1 MRKPDFGKEE
11 LEHLRGRAT
20 HLRDVVWDAIKENLK
35 NRDATKSY
43 LASDNEIFIPLID
56 TYALGIMIHSMESY
70 FCDLAKRILHED
82 VEEYE
87 QSNGIKVNKEHL
99 FFAISMLSIRCG
111 DEVSSMVYWEL
122 AQKEH
127 EYTYGVATGLDD
139 TINLLRTKFRGV
151 LEPVKHVFDDN
162 KLIKTLRPKFPFIKD
177 FETTLAGLTG
187 LNKAHF
193 LSCGIKQVHLLAKM
207 RKYPDVKI
215 IRIFAQELVNSLCI
229 LNESLL
235 KKKGLPGDTIG
246 VLMQDV
252 YNTYPAVGA
261 HLGQSGPGTG
271 IYSIGKPNFYGKYNK
286 FIAFLEGSITDDNKL
301 KGDILYALHQLRNEA
316 LHIFDDTRL
325 YYNDVDL
332 FEKTIGLLFICVSVI
347 NDL

>member
-11 LEHLRGRAT
+11 SERLRGIAS
-20 HLRDVVWDAIKENLK
+20 HLRDTVWDAIKENLR

-43 LASDNEIFIPLID
+43 QVSDNEIFIPLID

-87 QSNGIKVNKEHL
+87 QANGVKVNKEHL

-111 DEVSSMVYWEL
+111 DEISSMVYWEL

-127 EYTYGVATGLDD
+127 EYTYGVVAGLDD
-139 TINLLRTKFRGV
+139 TINLLKTKFRGV
-151 LEPVKHVFDDN
+151 LEPVAHVFNDN
-162 KLIKTLRPKFPFIKD
+162 KLVKALQPKFPFIKD
-177 FETTLAGLTG
+177 FETTLVALTD

-193 LSCGIKQVHLLAKM
+193 LSCGIKQVHLLHKM

-235 KKKGLPGDTIG
+235 KQKGLPGDTIG
-246 VLMQDV
+246 ALMQNV
-252 YNTYPAVGA
+252 FATYPAVGA
-261 HLGQSGPGTG
+261 HLGQSNNSSG
-271 IYSIGKPNFYGKYNK
+271 IYAIGKTNFYGKYDK
-286 FIAFLEGSITDDNKL
+286 FVQFLEVSVTDGDKL

-325 YYNDVDL
+325 YYNNVDL
-332 FEKTIGLLFICVSVI
+332 FEKTIGLLFVCVSVI